1 MFENILIV
9 CVGNICRSPFTEHY
23 LQSLCP
29 SKKVRSAGL
38 QAVLNHHVPEFGQ
51 AIAHSL
57 HLDLSAHQPELLTA
71 NLCESQDLIL
81 VMEEKHIAD
90 LCHRFP
96 QARGK
101 VFLLGKW
108 IHAEIPDPY
117 RQSQEA
123 FAHSYQLIVQ
133 ACDAWQSKL

>member
-1 MFENILIV
+1 MV
-9 CVGNICRSPFTEHY
+9 CVGNICRSPFAEQY
-23 LQSLCP
+23 LQTLCP
-29 SKKVRSAGL
+29 NKSLRSAGL
-38 QAVLNHHVPEFGQ
+38 QAVLNHPVPEFGQ
-51 AIAHSL
+51 AVAQSYGVAL
-57 HLDLSAHQPELLTA
+57 GDHQPMLLTA
-71 NLCESQDLIL
+71 ALCESQDLIL

-90 LCHRFP
+90 LCARFP

-108 IHAEIPDPY
+108 INAEIPDPY

-133 ACDAWQSKL
+133 ACQAWQSKI